1 MERTRAAFAATA
13 PAEGFC
19 DIGKHVLSLVDSIT
33 RSARAQRE
41 IGLASN
47 EPPGRLGYPPSAY
60 PVLARSIARAMMLD
74 QHPLA
79 LLALL
84 GLLSLLPLLAIAT
97 TSYLKLSVVL
107 VLVRNALGV
116 QQAPTTLALNA
127 IALIT
132 TLFIMTPTL
141 SACVDRARAVTAIPA
156 SGAAQIDAALEVVEP
171 LKRFV
176 LRNGSER
183 QRARFLEL
191 AQRTWPDTARTS
203 ARADDWSIAVPAFV
217 VSELQSAFEIGLLL
231 FVPFVALDIL
241 VSNVLLAM
249 GMQMVPPTI
258 VALPLKLL
266 LFVLAD
272 GWGKL
277 LHALVL
283 SYRG

>member
-1 MERTRAAFAATA
+1 M
-13 PAEGFC
+13 
-19 DIGKHVLSLVDSIT
+19 I
-33 RSARAQRE
+33 
-41 IGLASN
+41 
-47 EPPGRLGYPPSAY
+47 
-60 PVLARSIARAMMLD
+60 LD
-74 QHPLA
+74 QNPLA

-84 GLLSLLPLLAIAT
+84 GLLALLPLVAIAT
-97 TSYLKLSVVL
+97 TSYLKLSIVL

-127 IALIT
+127 IALVG
-132 TLFIMTPTL
+132 TLFVMSPTL
-141 SACVDRARAVTAIPA
+141 SACMTHAREMTAPPA
-156 SGAAQIDAALEVVEP
+156 SGASQIEVALKVVEP
-171 LKRFV
+171 LKQFV
-176 LRNGSER
+176 LRNGRADER
-183 QRARFLEL
+183 ERFLEM
-191 AQRTWPDTARTS
+191 ARQTWPDTAHAN

-217 VSELQSAFEIGLLL
+217 VSELQAAFEIGLLM
-231 FVPFVALDIL
+231 FIPFVVVDIL

-283 SYRG
+283 SYHG

>member
-1 MERTRAAFAATA
+1 M
-13 PAEGFC
+13 
-19 DIGKHVLSLVDSIT
+19 I
-33 RSARAQRE
+33 
-41 IGLASN
+41 
-47 EPPGRLGYPPSAY
+47 
-60 PVLARSIARAMMLD
+60 LD

-84 GLLSLLPLLAIAT
+84 GLLSLLPLVAIAT

-127 IALIT
+127 IALVG
-132 TLFIMTPTL
+132 TLFVMSPTL
-141 SACVDRARAVTAIPA
+141 SACMAQARQVTLTPA
-156 SGAAQIDAALEVVEP
+156 SGASQIEAALAIVEP
-171 LKRFV
+171 LRQFV
-176 LRNGSER
+176 IRNGRADE
-183 QRARFLEL
+183 RARFLDM
-191 AQRTWPDTARTS
+191 AKQTWPEAAHST

-217 VSELQSAFEIGLLL
+217 ISELQSAFEIGLLL
-231 FVPFVALDIL
+231 FIPFVAIDLL

-249 GMQMVPPTI
+249 GMQMVPPMI

-277 LHALVL
+277 LYALVL
-283 SYRG
+283 SYQG

>member
-1 MERTRAAFAATA
+1 M
-13 PAEGFC
+13 
-19 DIGKHVLSLVDSIT
+19 I
-33 RSARAQRE
+33 
-41 IGLASN
+41 
-47 EPPGRLGYPPSAY
+47 
-60 PVLARSIARAMMLD
+60 LD
-74 QHPLA
+74 QNPLA

-84 GLLSLLPLLAIAT
+84 GLLSLLPLVANAT

-127 IALIT
+127 IALVG
-132 TLFIMTPTL
+132 TLFIMSPTL
-141 SACVDRARAVTAIPA
+141 SACMAQARDSTVVQA
-156 SGAAQIDAALEVVEP
+156 SGASQIEAALEVVEP
-171 LKRFV
+171 LRQFV
-176 LRNGSER
+176 LRNGRAAER
-183 QRARFLEL
+183 ERFLEM
-191 AQRTWPDTARTS
+191 ARATWPDAARS
-203 ARADDWSIAVPAFV
+203 EARAEDWMIAVPAFV

-231 FVPFVALDIL
+231 FVPFVAVDVL

-249 GMQMVPPTI
+249 GMQMVPPSI

-283 SYRG
+283 SYHG